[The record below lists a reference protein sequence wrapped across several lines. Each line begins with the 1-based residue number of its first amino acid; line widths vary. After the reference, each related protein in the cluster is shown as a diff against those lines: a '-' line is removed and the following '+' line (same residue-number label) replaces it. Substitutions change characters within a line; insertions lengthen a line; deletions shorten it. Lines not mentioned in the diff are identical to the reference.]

1 MSLLYKEEH
10 VSCSH
15 YQNESPSIRSHSFK
29 ENETFSG
36 ISTDESALCFVKKG
50 SLILNI
56 NECVRQQ
63 VKNEEF
69 FLIPASSKYDFE
81 ALSDTEFTIVVFKVQ
96 VNLCDNYS
104 MSQLY
109 KYYEEDDSTD
119 FLVIPFNKQLSAYID
134 LMDYYLDDKIYCNKF
149 QKLKKEELF
158 VLLRAYYPKEIL
170 ARLFAPIL
178 DKEDLFFKNLIL
190 TNSLSARNVQELA
203 SMANYSTSGFIK
215 KFTRCFGE
223 SPYRWMTDHKAN
235 CILYDINGSG
245 KALKEICGEYNF
257 SSMSH
262 FISFCKKNY
271 GKSPGQIRKSRKE
284 NTESNT
290 LKA

>member
-1 MSLLYKEEH
+1 MSLLYKDEH
-10 VSCSH
+10 LSCVH
-15 YQNESPSIRSHSFK
+15 YQNESPAIRSYSLKGK
-29 ENETFSG
+29 ETLSG
-36 ISTDESALCFVKKG
+36 SSTDESVLCFVKKG
-50 SLILNI
+50 NLVLNI
-56 NECVRQQ
+56 NECTKQQ
-63 VKNEEF
+63 IKSEEF

-81 ALSDTEFTIVVFKVQ
+81 VLNDTEFLIVVFKVQ
-96 VNLCDNYS
+96 VNLCENYS

-109 KYYEEDDSTD
+109 NYREGDDNSD
-119 FLVIPFNKQLSAYID
+119 FLVIPFNKQLSAYIH

-158 VLLRAYYPKEIL
+158 VLLRAYYPKEVL
-170 ARLFAPIL
+170 TKLFAPIL

-190 TNSLSARNVQELA
+190 TNSLVARNVQELA

-223 SPYRWMTDHKAN
+223 SPYKWMSDHKAN
-235 CILYDINGSG
+235 RVLYDINGSG

-262 FISFCKKNY
+262 FISFCKKKY
-271 GKSPGQIRKSRKE
+271 GQSPGQMRKSRKE
-284 NTESNT
+284 
-290 LKA
+290 KAEKEV